1 MRELLGEGEPDEVIA
16 IPVIVDGRVA
26 AVFYGDNGVD
36 GGSIG
41 HTGDLE
47 RVVAAVAREMGNRR
61 DGAEP
66 KRE

>member
-1 MRELLGEGEPDEVIA
+1 MIA